1 MATQVTISPVRVG
14 VMGCSSFAQRTMIPA
29 IAQSTGVELGAI
41 ASRDLSR
48 SQAVADQYGALA
60 LGSYEALLELSDID
74 LIYMPL
80 PTALHEPWVMA
91 ALEAGKHLL
100 VEKSFAVDLAS
111 ARRMLDLA
119 QLKRRLVVENFL
131 FRRHSQLS
139 WVKEQLAMGT
149 IGQLKF
155 FRGCFS
161 IPALGKDNFRYR
173 ADLGG
178 GALLDAGVYLVKSAS
193 EFLGPDLELLYATLE
208 FDQDRQIDLRGS
220 AAWTNREGIIAQTL
234 WAFDTHYQCT
244 WDFHG
249 TDGRILCERALT
261 PPPNFQPPVRLER
274 GSSREDLQLPPDNH
288 YVAQWN
294 YLAQAITSEESIDA
308 ALAETRLQAEQLQQ
322 VVDSAKIF
330 PMPKS

>member
-1 MATQVTISPVRVG
+1 MASQAVIPPVRVG

-29 IAQSTGVELGAI
+29 IAESSGVELAAI

-48 SQAVADQYGALA
+48 SQALADQYGTVA
-60 LGSYEALLELSDID
+60 LGSYEALLDIPDID
-74 LIYMPL
+74 LVYMPL
-80 PTALHEPWVMA
+80 PTALHEHWVVA
-91 ALEAGKHLL
+91 ALQAGKHLL
-100 VEKSFAVDLAS
+100 VEKSFATDLQS
-111 ARRMLDLA
+111 AHRMLDLA

-139 WVKEQLAMGT
+139 WVKQRLTSGT

-161 IPALGKDNFRYR
+161 IPALNKDNFRYR
-173 ADLGG
+173 TDLGG
-178 GALLDAGVYLVKSAS
+178 GALLDAGVYLVKSAI

-208 FDQDRQIDLRGS
+208 FDRERQIDLRGS
-220 AAWTNREGIIAQTL
+220 AAWANQEGVIAQTV

-261 PPPNFQPPVRLER
+261 PPPGFHPPVRLEQ
-274 GSSREDLQLPPDNH
+274 GTVREDIQLPPDNH

-294 YLAQAITSEESIDA
+294 YLAEAINSDESINA
-308 ALAETRLQAEQLQQ
+308 ALAETLLQAKQLQQ
-322 VVDSAKIF
+322 VMDSAKHCF
-330 PMPKS
+330 YV